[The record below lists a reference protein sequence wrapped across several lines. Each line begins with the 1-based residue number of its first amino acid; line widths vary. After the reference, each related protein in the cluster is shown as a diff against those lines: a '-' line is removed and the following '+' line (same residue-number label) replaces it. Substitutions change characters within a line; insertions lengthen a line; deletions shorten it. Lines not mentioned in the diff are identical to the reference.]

1 MIKIGL
7 DAGHGLKTA
16 GKEVPSYMPVLA
28 GTKEWTLNN
37 NVASMIETLLL
48 KYENVKVIRLDDVTG
63 KVDIP
68 LPERVSKANK
78 NNVDIVISC
87 HHNAGIKG
95 GVGGGLE
102 IYRYVKSVK
111 FTKQMQKDLYN
122 SIIKETGNKGNR
134 ATPLREADFYILKHT
149 TAPAVLIEFGF
160 MDSMTDIFEI
170 AQNDW
175 AEKCARGVVN
185 WLVKHLNIKKKQ
197 EKKQEK
203 DIYRFIVNGK
213 QIGAFTNIDNIL
225 RNLKQHIGTDEIIIR
240 KIK

>member
-37 NVASMIETLLL
+37 NVASMIEVLLL

-63 KVDIP
+63 KADIP
-68 LPERVSKANK
+68 LSERVTKANK
-78 NNVDIVISC
+78 NNVDITISC
-87 HHNAGIKG
+87 HHNAGITG

-102 IYRYVKSVK
+102 IYRYTNSQK
-111 FTKQMQKDLYN
+111 FTKQMQKELYD
-122 SIIKETGNKGNR
+122 SILKETGNKGNR
-134 ATPLREADFYILKHT
+134 ATPIKEADFYILKYT
-149 TAPAVLIEFGF
+149 TSPAVLIEFGF
-160 MDSMTDIFEI
+160 MDSKSDIYKI
-170 AQNDW
+170 AQNAW

-185 WLVKHLNIKKKQ
+185 WLIKHFNLKKKQ
-197 EKKQEK
+197 EKN
-203 DIYRFIVNGK
+203 IYRFILNGK
-213 QIGAFTNIDNIL
+213 QIGAFTNLDNIL
-225 RNLKQHIGTDEIIIR
+225 KNVKQHIGSDEIIIR

>member
-1 MIKIGL
+1 MLRIGL
-7 DAGHGLKTA
+7 DAGHGLKTS

-68 LPERVSKANK
+68 LSERVSKANK

-87 HHNAGIKG
+87 HHNAGING

-102 IYRYVKSVK
+102 IYRYRNSQK

-122 SIIKETGNKGNR
+122 SIIEENGNKGNR
-134 ATPLREADFYILKHT
+134 ATPIKEANFYILKYT

-160 MDSMTDIFEI
+160 MDSMVDIFEI
-170 AQNDW
+170 AQPDW

-185 WLVKHLNIKKKQ
+185 WVIKHFKLKKKQ
-197 EKKQEK
+197 ER

>member
-1 MIKIGL
+1 MIRIGL
-7 DAGHGLKTA
+7 DAGHGLKTS

-37 NVASMIETLLL
+37 NVASMIETMLL

-63 KVDIP
+63 KIDVP
-68 LPERVSKANK
+68 LSERVSKANK

-87 HHNAGIKG
+87 HHNAGING

-102 IYRYVKSVK
+102 IYRYRNSKK
-111 FTKQMQKDLYN
+111 FTKQMQKDLYE
-122 SIIKETGNKGNR
+122 SIIKETNNKGNR
-134 ATPLREADFYILKHT
+134 STPLKEANFYILKHT

-170 AQNDW
+170 AENDW

-185 WLVKHLNIKKKQ
+185 WLISYYKLKKK
-197 EKKQEK
+197 EENN
-203 DIYRFIVNGK
+203 IYRFIVNGK
-213 QIGAFTNIDNIL
+213 QVGAFKDINNIL
-225 RNLKQHIGTDEIIIR
+225 NNVKQNIGSDEIIIR

>member
-7 DAGHGLKTA
+7 DAGHGLKTL

-28 GTKEWTLNN
+28 GTKEWKLNSD
-37 NVASMIETLLL
+37 VATMIEKLLL

-68 LPERVSKANK
+68 LSERVSKANK

-102 IYRYVKSVK
+102 IYRYTNSQK
-111 FTKQMQKDLYN
+111 FTKQMQKELYN
-122 SIIKETGNKGNR
+122 SIVKETGNKGNR
-134 ATPLREADFYILKHT
+134 ATPLKEANFYILKYT
-149 TAPAVLIEFGF
+149 TSPAVLIEFGF

-170 AQNDW
+170 AEKDW
-175 AEKCARGVVN
+175 AEKCAMGVVN
-185 WLVKHLNIKKKQ
+185 WLIRQFNLKKK
-197 EKKQEK
+197 EKEEN
-203 DIYRFIVNGK
+203 DIYRLIVNGK
-213 QIGAFTNIDNIL
+213 QIGAFKDINNIL
-225 RNLKQHIGTDEIIIR
+225 KNVKQNISSDEIIIR

>member
-7 DAGHGLKTA
+7 DAGHGLKTS

-28 GTKEWTLNN
+28 GTKEWELNN
-37 NVASMIETLLL
+37 NVATMIEKLLL

-63 KVDIP
+63 KIDVP
-68 LPERVSKANK
+68 LSERVTRANK

-102 IYRYVKSVK
+102 IYRYKNSQK
-111 FTKQMQKDLYN
+111 FTKQMQKDLYD

-134 ATPLREADFYILKHT
+134 STPLKEADFYILKHT
-149 TAPAVLIEFGF
+149 TAPAVLVEFGF
-160 MDSMTDIFEI
+160 MDSKSDIYKI

-175 AEKCARGVVN
+175 AEKCARGVVK
-185 WLVKHLNIKKKQ
+185 WLIRYYNL
-197 EKKQEK
+197 EKKEEK
-203 DIYRFIVNGK
+203 DMYRVIVNGK
-213 QIGAFTNIDNIL
+213 QIGAFKDINNIL
-225 RNLKQHIGTDEIIIR
+225 NNIKQNIGADEIIIR

>member
-48 KYENVKVIRLDDVTG
+48 KYENVKVIRLDDATG

-68 LPERVSKANK
+68 LSERVSKANK
-78 NNVDIVISC
+78 NKVNIVISC

-95 GVGGGLE
+95 GAGGGLE
-102 IYRYVKSVK
+102 IYRYTNSQK
-111 FTKQMQKDLYN
+111 FTKQMQKELYN
-122 SIIKETGNKGNR
+122 SIVKETDNKGNR
-134 ATPLREADFYILKHT
+134 ATPLKEANFYILKHT

-160 MDSMTDIFEI
+160 MDSKIDIFKI
-170 AQNDW
+170 AEPDW

-185 WLVKHLNIKKKQ
+185 WLIRHFKLKKK
-197 EKKQEK
+197 EKEEK
-203 DIYRFIVNGK
+203 NIYRFIVNGK
-213 QIGAFTNIDNIL
+213 QIGAFTEIENIL
-225 RNLKQHIGTDEIIIR
+225 RNLKTHIGTDEIIIR

>member
-1 MIKIGL
+1 MIICL
-7 DAGHGLKTA
+7 DAGHGIKTT

-28 GTKEWTLNN
+28 GTKEWKLNN
-37 NVASMIETLLL
+37 DVASMIEKLLL

-63 KVDIP
+63 KIDVP
-68 LPERVSKANK
+68 LSERVSKANK

-102 IYRYVKSVK
+102 IYRYVKSQK
-111 FTKQMQKDLYN
+111 FTKQMQKELYN
-122 SIIKETGNKGNR
+122 SILKETGNKGNR
-134 ATPLREADFYILKHT
+134 SNPLKEANFYILKHT

-160 MDSMTDIFEI
+160 MDSMIDIFEI
-170 AQNDW
+170 AQPEW

-185 WLVKHLNIKKKQ
+185 WLIKHFNLKKKE
-197 EKKQEK
+197 EKN
-203 DIYRFIVNGK
+203 IYRFIVNGK
-213 QIGAFTNIDNIL
+213 QIGAFTNIDNII
-225 RNLKQHIGTDEIIIR
+225 NNVKQNIGSDEIIIR

>member
-1 MIKIGL
+1 MLKIGL

-28 GTKEWTLNN
+28 GVKEWKLNN
-37 NVASMIETLLL
+37 DVASMIEKLLL

-68 LPERVSKANK
+68 LSERVSKANK

-102 IYRYVKSVK
+102 IYRYVKSQK
-111 FTKQMQKDLYN
+111 FTKQMQKELYE
-122 SIIKETGNKGNR
+122 SLIKETANKGNR
-134 ATPLREADFYILKHT
+134 ATPLKEADFYILKHT
-149 TAPAVLIEFGF
+149 TAPAVLIEFSF

-170 AQNDW
+170 AQPDW

-185 WLVKHLNIKKKQ
+185 WLISHFNLKKK
-197 EKKQEK
+197 EKEEK

-213 QIGAFTNIDNIL
+213 QIGAFKDVDNIL